1 MKDAHRT
8 AIADAIQN
16 LMAARLGR
24 SFRPLALLCVVGAV
38 GILGGPG
45 PGLPLAL
52 GAILASAEMLGYGL
66 RIVQSALGRPKRLW
80 MYLASWASLFPALFG
95 GGYVFGWLGLR
106 GLTVTPFGVGWLGP
120 ILFVVSGV
128 WVVRSWMQ
136 VAEIER
142 LAKVM
147 MLNVEGG
154 PL

>member
-1 MKDAHRT
+1 MNDVHRT

-24 SFRPLALLCVVGAV
+24 SFRPLALLFVVGAV
-38 GILGGPG
+38 GVLGGPG

-52 GAILASAEMLGYGL
+52 GAIVASAEMLGYGL
-66 RIVQSALGRPKRLW
+66 GIVERALGRPTRVW
-80 MYLASWASLFPALFG
+80 MHLASWASLYPPLFG
-95 GGYVFGWLGLR
+95 GYLFAWLGLR
-106 GLTVTPFGVGWLGP
+106 SLTVTPVGIGWLGA
-120 ILFVVSGV
+120 ILFVLSGV

-147 MLNVEGG
+147 MLNLEGG
-154 PL
+154 PS